1 MGILM
6 KSGINYSGSGS
17 GGSEPTPT
25 TVTLLAND
33 WEATTSPM
41 AEGYTIT
48 VAVTGVT
55 TTSNQEILPLEV
67 ESDADVDNNDAL
79 VNAQISDAGQSAG
92 YITLFAKNLPEDDLQ
107 IRVIVRA

>member
-1 MGILM
+1 MALYVNGN
-6 KSGINYSGSGS
+6 KVSGGGGG

-25 TVTLLAND
+25 TVTLLASD
-33 WEATTSPM
+33 WVATTSPM

-48 VAVTGVT
+48 VAITGVT

-79 VNAQISDAGQSAG
+79 VNAQISDAGQTTG
-92 YITLFAKNLPEDDLQ
+92 YITLFAKNLPTDDLQ
-107 IRVIVRA
+107 IRVIVRT